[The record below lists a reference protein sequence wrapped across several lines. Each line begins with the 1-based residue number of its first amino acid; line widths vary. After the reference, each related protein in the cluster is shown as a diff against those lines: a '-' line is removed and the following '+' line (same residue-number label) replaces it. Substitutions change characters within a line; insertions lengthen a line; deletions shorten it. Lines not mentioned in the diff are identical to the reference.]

1 MLREHAAQVKLEFIT
16 ECDAES
22 AAGYF
27 DERGIH
33 VKLMGKAPIAINP
46 DSSDLALVMT
56 SHQAYTVDIAD
67 GDIPDKD

>member
-1 MLREHAAQVKLEFIT
+1 MQIKLEFMT

-27 DERGIH
+27 DERGVD
-33 VKLMGKAPIAINP
+33 VKLMGKALIAINP
-46 DSSDLALVMT
+46 DSADLALVMA
-56 SHQAYTVDIAD
+56 SYQAYTVDIAD